1 MKSDQSIYK
10 WPISLGKKTV
20 YLVLILFAI
29 THTQAQ
35 NISPEYQLKVLKINL
50 AEPALNYSDSLIQ
63 LPSTIEFKHK
73 IFLNDTIENPNSIKE
88 TTTIHFEE
96 KAILLTNPNSTF
108 LFQVK
113 TKRVDYYENELI
125 EQYYCNRGGK
135 PYIVIVTK
143 TGVYIRRANSY
154 YSSFFYHKES

>member
-10 WPISLGKKTV
+10 WQFALGKKPI
-20 YLVLILFAI
+20 YLVLILLTIA
-29 THTQAQ
+29 HTQAQ
-35 NISPEYQLKVLKINL
+35 NISPEYQLKVFQMNL
-50 AEPALNYSDSLIQ
+50 AKPALNYSDSLIQ

-96 KAILLTNPNSTF
+96 RAILLTNPNSTF
-108 LFQVK
+108 LFQIK
-113 TKRVDYYENELI
+113 NKRVDYYENELV
-125 EQYYCNRGGK
+125 EQYYCNRGSK

-143 TGVYIRRANSY
+143 IGVYIRRVNSY